1 MKTNLKNKDSF
12 TRSLD
17 VTIPW
22 ASLKDD
28 FTKEFNNQKK
38 KFKMPGFRAGKVP
51 ANIVKQEIGPAVE
64 ANFAELSLNKYY
76 QEALMELKII
86 PINQAQITKL
96 EFKEESDLKFT
107 AIFEVRPDFK
117 LPSYQKSIKVKI
129 DKYKVS
135 KDDVVHSLSE
145 LQNSQSKLESVEK
158 AAIGNY
164 VLADFQELDSNGIA
178 IIGRKIEKQYIKLGE
193 ANFNEAIS
201 KPIIG
206 KKVSDK
212 IVIDLPF
219 GEDKITKF
227 EMEIKK
233 IEKQVLPEVNDD
245 FAKSVSPDFK
255 TVKDLK
261 KKLEDNITK
270 NLDDDFE
277 KRLQEKII
285 DYFTD
290 KTKVDA
296 PKSMLD
302 SFLNNLFESEKKK
315 QGNEN
320 IKEEDFKKEMLPYA
334 EKNIKWLFVRDK
346 LINVENIKLED
357 KAIENFIKKTIS
369 DNKQQKEEI
378 EKYYSN
384 EENKQNLASSL
395 ITEKLF
401 ECIKNYANIKV
412 IEKSTDELR
421 KNQDGKK

>member
-135 KDDVVHSLSE
+135 KDDVAHSLSE

-158 AAIGNY
+158 AVIGNY

-245 FAKSVSPDFK
+245 FAKPVSPDFK

-346 LINVENIKLED
+346 LVNVENIKLED

-401 ECIKNYANIKV
+401 ECVKNYASIKV

>member
-1 MKTNLKNKDSF
+1 MKTSLKNKDSF

-17 VTIPW
+17 VTVPW
-22 ASLKDD
+22 ALLKDD
-28 FTKEFNNQKK
+28 FAKEFNNQKK
-38 KFKMPGFRAGKVP
+38 KFKIPGFRAGKVP
-51 ANIVKQEIGPAVE
+51 SNIVKKEIGPAVE

-96 EFKEESDLKFT
+96 EFHEESDLKFT

-117 LPSYQKSIKVKI
+117 LPSYQKSIKIKI

-135 KDDVVHSLSE
+135 KDDIAHSLNE
-145 LQNSQSKLESVEK
+145 LQNSQAKLESVEK
-158 AAIGNY
+158 AALGNY

-201 KPIIG
+201 KPIVG

-219 GEDKITKF
+219 GEDKVTKF

-255 TVKDLK
+255 NVKDLEK
-261 KKLEDNITK
+261 RLEDNISK
-270 NLDDDFE
+270 NLNDDFE
-277 KRLQEKII
+277 KRLQQKII

-296 PKSMLD
+296 PKSMRD
-302 SFLNNLFESEKKK
+302 SFLNNLFESERKK

-346 LINVENIKLED
+346 LVNVENIKLED
-357 KAIENFIKKTIS
+357 KAVENFIKKTIS
-369 DNKQQKEEI
+369 DNKQQKEDI

-401 ECIKNYANIKV
+401 ECIKNYANIKI

>member
-22 ASLKDD
+22 SSLKDD

-135 KDDVVHSLSE
+135 KDDVAHSLSE

-369 DNKQQKEEI
+369 DNKGQKEEI

-401 ECIKNYANIKV
+401 ECVKNYASIKV
-412 IEKSTDELR
+412 IEKSTNELR

>member
-17 VTIPW
+17 VTVPW
-22 ASLKDD
+22 SSLKDD

-51 ANIVKQEIGPAVE
+51 ANIVKKEIGPAVE

-135 KDDVVHSLSE
+135 KDDIAHSLSE

-193 ANFNEAIS
+193 ANFNEDIS

-233 IEKQVLPEVNDD
+233 IEKQVLPEVNDN

-261 KKLEDNITK
+261 KRLEDNITK

-277 KRLQEKII
+277 KRLQQKII

-346 LINVENIKLED
+346 LVNVENIKLED
-357 KAIENFIKKTIS
+357 KAIESFIKKTIS

>member
-1 MKTNLKNKDSF
+1 MKTSLKNKDSF

-17 VTIPW
+17 VTVPW
-22 ASLKDD
+22 ALLKDD
-28 FTKEFNNQKK
+28 FAKEFNNQKK
-38 KFKMPGFRAGKVP
+38 KFKIPGFRAGKVP
-51 ANIVKQEIGPAVE
+51 SNIVKKEIGPAVE

-96 EFKEESDLKFT
+96 EFHEESDLKFT

-117 LPSYQKSIKVKI
+117 LPSYQKSIKIKI

-135 KDDVVHSLSE
+135 KDDIAHSLNE
-145 LQNSQSKLESVEK
+145 LQNSQAKLESVEK
-158 AAIGNY
+158 AALGNY

-201 KPIIG
+201 KPIVG

-219 GEDKITKF
+219 GEEKVTKF

-233 IEKQVLPEVNDD
+233 IEKQILPEVNDD

-255 TVKDLK
+255 NVKDLE
-261 KKLEDNITK
+261 KKLEDNISK
-270 NLDDDFE
+270 NLNDDFE
-277 KRLQEKII
+277 KRLQQKII

-296 PKSMLD
+296 PKSMRD
-302 SFLNNLFESEKKK
+302 SFLNNLFESERKK

-346 LINVENIKLED
+346 LVNVENIKLED
-357 KAIENFIKKTIS
+357 KAVENFIKKTIS
-369 DNKQQKEEI
+369 DNKQQKEDI

-401 ECIKNYANIKV
+401 ECIKNYANIKI

>member
-135 KDDVVHSLSE
+135 KDDVAHSLSE

-158 AAIGNY
+158 AVIGNY

-346 LINVENIKLED
+346 LVNVENIKLED

-401 ECIKNYANIKV
+401 ECVKNYASIKV

>member
-1 MKTNLKNKDSF
+1 MKTSLKNKDSF

-17 VTIPW
+17 VTVPW
-22 ASLKDD
+22 SSLKDD
-28 FTKEFNNQKK
+28 YVKEFNNQKK

-51 ANIVKQEIGPAVE
+51 QNIVKKEIGPAVE

-76 QEALMELKII
+76 QQALMELKVI

-117 LPSYQKSIKVKI
+117 LPSYQKSIKFKI

-135 KDDVVHSLSE
+135 KDDIAHSLNE
-145 LQNSQSKLESVEK
+145 LQTSRAKLESVDK
-158 AAIGNY
+158 ASLGNY
-164 VLADFQELDSNGIA
+164 VLADFQELDANGIA

-193 ANFNEAIS
+193 ANFNEQIS
-201 KPIIG
+201 KPIVG

-219 GEDKITKF
+219 GENKMTKF

-233 IEKQVLPEVNDD
+233 IEKQVLPDITDD

-255 TVKDLK
+255 NVKDLK
-261 KKLEDNITK
+261 KKLEDNISK

-277 KRLQEKII
+277 KRLQQKII

-302 SFLNNLFESEKKK
+302 SFLKNLFESEKQK
-315 QGNEN
+315 QGKEN
-320 IKEEDFKKEMLPYA
+320 IKEEDFNKEMLPYA

-346 LINVENIKLED
+346 LVNVENIKLED
-357 KAIENFIKKTIS
+357 KAVEDFIKKTIS
-369 DNKQQKEEI
+369 DNKDQKDDI

-384 EENKQNLASSL
+384 DENKQNLASSL
-395 ITEKLF
+395 ISENLF
-401 ECIKNYANIKV
+401 ECLKAYANIK
-412 IEKSTDELR
+412 INEKSTDELR
-421 KNQDGKK
+421 KNKDGKK